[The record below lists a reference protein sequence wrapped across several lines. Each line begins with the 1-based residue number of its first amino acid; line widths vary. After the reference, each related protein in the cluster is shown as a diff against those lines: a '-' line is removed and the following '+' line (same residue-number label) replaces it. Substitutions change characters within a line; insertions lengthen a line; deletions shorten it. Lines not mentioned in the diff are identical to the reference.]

1 MGVVLNLGSSR
12 RRDECYIPV
21 ISPALFSSHM
31 APWTKLSTDTQ
42 VSCRDR
48 LIKQTPGAGP
58 PPPWGRPHNPKLP
71 ANPGRLFS
79 GLMALV
85 LHHRRPGR
93 SPRQD
98 LHTHPKKP
106 TSLLLPAHI
115 PPSQPARRNAP
126 PRNPSNRTSA
136 AGLLDGDTTSAWP
149 LGVLL
154 CNMTCPIGHETN
166 DGPRFCAQARPEL
179 GSFFS
184 PEQLR
189 VWCPDHDLR
198 VSVLPPPR
206 LKP

>member
-79 GLMALV
+79 GLTALV

-106 TSLLLPAHI
+106 TPLALPAHI
-115 PPSQPARRNAP
+115 PPRQHVRHDA
-126 PRNPSNRTSA
+126 
-136 AGLLDGDTTSAWP
+136 
-149 LGVLL
+149 
-154 CNMTCPIGHETN
+154 
-166 DGPRFCAQARPEL
+166 
-179 GSFFS
+179 S
-184 PEQLR
+184 PETQAVERQQQVCQTVTPPQPGRSVCRCVTRHARLVTR
-189 VWCPDHDLR
+189 PTTDQTFVPKPGRSWDLFSR
-198 VSVLPPPR
+198 PNSFGSGVRIMTFRFLSCLQQS
-206 LKP
+206 